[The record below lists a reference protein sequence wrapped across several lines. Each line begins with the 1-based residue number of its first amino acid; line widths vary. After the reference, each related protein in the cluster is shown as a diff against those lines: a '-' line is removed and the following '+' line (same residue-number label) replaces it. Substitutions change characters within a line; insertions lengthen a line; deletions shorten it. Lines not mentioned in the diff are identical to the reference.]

1 MRLDSLFRSKKKVDT
16 QGWGLIV
23 KAICGILLGEWI
35 ALGQQ
40 APVPAPNPEKSS
52 VVFSVTSTLV
62 QVDAVVTDGKGR
74 NISDLAPEDFQVLID
89 GKVQPLTHFSYVQ
102 LSTADAATPPVRAA
116 KSGPVLAPPP
126 AAPLRPEDVRRTVV
140 LMVDDLGLS
149 FESMALV
156 RTSLRK
162 FVENQM
168 QPGDLAA
175 VLLTGSGSG
184 ALQQFTGDKRILL
197 SVIDGL
203 RWNPLGR
210 SGVSPFEPLGAYSS
224 LAQRLGGGAREGDW
238 QSLDVRYEI
247 QNGMNSTVGTLGAV
261 SHIIDA
267 LREMPGRKSIVL
279 FSDGMIMFTPTGVD
293 PAIEGYDE
301 VLAEMRKLIDRA
313 NRAGTV
319 IYTIQATGLQTAQ
332 LDAADR
338 VPGNSRLLQRLTD
351 AGRVGNRDWLLNA
364 SQQGLA
370 YLADETGGLAYDNGN
385 SLNFGLARMLE
396 DQRGYYLLAFHP
408 PEGLFLEKS
417 GRPGFHKLAVKVE
430 RSGLHVRSRAG
441 FFGET
446 DDQVAVP
453 KPRTAAEQMR
463 AAMLSPFHSAGVGLR
478 LTALYTETPKHV
490 PVVRNLLHI
499 DARDLTW
506 KPGADGSTATLQVV
520 AVATGAGDVPLD
532 TVAREYVL
540 TVPQGKLTGVM
551 RNGAIYTL
559 DVPVPKRGAY
569 QIRVAVRDDA
579 TAKVGSASQFIEIP
593 ELKKARF
600 ALASIILQDGGSASR
615 NIDLLKITPARRQ
628 FRQGSDMEY
637 YCAIAK
643 GGDRQATT
651 DLATEIQIIREGK
664 EVYSLT
670 AKVENLP
677 KGGPAVYG
685 AVHLT
690 DKLPPGEYY
699 LHLIA
704 TDPRGGKNSAADQ
717 WTDFR
722 VMQ

>member
-1 MRLDSLFRSKKKVDT
+1 MN
-16 QGWGLIV
+16 
-23 KAICGILLGEWI
+23 AMCGILLGELI
-35 ALGQQ
+35 AFGQQ
-40 APVPAPNPEKSS
+40 APVPAPNPERSG

-74 NISDLAPEDFQVLID
+74 NIADLAPDDFQVLID
-89 GKVQPLTHFSYVQ
+89 GRAQPLTHFSYVR
-102 LSTADAATPPVRAA
+102 LSTAAPTTSPAREA
-116 KSGPVLAPPP
+116 KSGPVLPPP
-126 AAPLRPEDVRRTVV
+126 PSAQLRPEDVRRTVV

-156 RTSLRK
+156 RNSLRK
-162 FVENQM
+162 FIENQM

-175 VLLTGSGSG
+175 VLRTGSGSG

-203 RWNPLGR
+203 RWNPRGR
-210 SGVSPFEPLGAYSS
+210 SGVSPFEPLGRYSD
-224 LAQRLGGGAREGDW
+224 LAQRLGGGGARGDDW
-238 QSLDVRYEI
+238 QSLDVRYEV
-247 QNGMNSTVGTLGAV
+247 QNGMNSTIGTLGAV
-261 SHIIDA
+261 SHTIDA

-279 FSDGMIMFTPTGVD
+279 FSDGMIMFS
-293 PAIEGYDE
+293 PAGAGPGIDGYDE
-301 VLAEMRKLIDRA
+301 VLAAMRKLIDRA

-319 IYTIQATGLQTAQ
+319 IYTIQATGLQSAQ

-338 VPGNSRLLQRLTD
+338 VLGDLHRLHRLTEV
-351 AGRVGNRDWLLNA
+351 GRIGNRDWLLNA
-364 SQQGLA
+364 GQQGLA
-370 YLADETGGLAYDNGN
+370 YLADETGGLTYDNGN
-385 SLNFGLARMLE
+385 SLNFGLDRMLE
-396 DQRGYYLLAFHP
+396 DQKGYYLLGFHP
-408 PEGLFLEKS
+408 PEGLFLEKN
-417 GRPGFHKLAVKVE
+417 GRPGFHGLAVKVE

-446 DDQVAVP
+446 DDRVAVQ
-453 KPRTAAEQMR
+453 KPRTTVEQMR

-478 LTALYTETPKHV
+478 LTALYAETPKHM

-499 DARDLTW
+499 DGRDLTW
-506 KPGADGSTATLQVV
+506 SAGPDGTTATLQVI
-520 AVATGAGDVPLD
+520 AVATGAGDVALD
-532 TVAREYVL
+532 TVARQYVL
-540 TVPQGKLTGVM
+540 TVPQGKLTGVI
-551 RNGAIYTL
+551 RNGTVYTL

-579 TAKVGSASQFIEIP
+579 SAKVGSASQFIEIP

-615 NIDLLKITPARRQ
+615 NIDLLKIAPARRQ
-628 FRQGSDMEY
+628 FRQGSVMEY
-637 YCAIAK
+637 YCAVAK

-651 DLATEIQIIREGK
+651 DLATEIHIMSEGK
-664 EVYSLT
+664 EVYSMP
-670 AKVENLP
+670 AKVVNLP
-677 KGGPAVYG
+677 SGGPAVYG

-690 DKLPPGEYY
+690 DKLAPGEYY

-704 TDPRGGKNSAADQ
+704 TDPRGGKKAVANQ
-717 WTDFR
+717 WTDFQ